1 MPEHNVFDGPKF
13 KEFEVIMKIAYIY
26 DAVYPF
32 VTGGAEKRVYE
43 LSKRLVQRGHE
54 IHWYGV
60 GWWWPEKGKKDMEL
74 DGIKLHGVCKPM
86 ELYVDGKRSTKEA
99 IYFALK
105 LFPVLIKEKFDV
117 IDCQGFP
124 FFPCFTAKIHAL
136 LGKSKL
142 IITLHEVWN
151 DYWYEYLG
159 KLGFFG
165 KLIERLMVNLSD
177 NIIVIS
183 KKTDDDLKM
192 IKPSQ
197 NAVIVPNGID
207 FKEIMAIK
215 PHKEKSDVIYAGR
228 LIKNKNVD
236 TLIKAINLAKD
247 EIPDINCL
255 IIGDGPERSK
265 LEELA
270 HELNLQDNINFKGF
284 LENDKDLISYMK
296 SSKVFVLPST
306 REGFGI
312 VVIEAN
318 ACGLPVIVVN
328 HEMNAARDL
337 IENNINGFISEFSE
351 IDISKNIIKSIKEK
365 NRMEKNCVES
375 SKRYEWDLIV
385 TEIELIY
392 KEGIK

>member
-1 MPEHNVFDGPKF
+1 
-13 KEFEVIMKIAYIY
+13 
-26 DAVYPF
+26 
-32 VTGGAEKRVYE
+32 
-43 LSKRLVQRGHE
+43 
-54 IHWYGV
+54 
-60 GWWWPEKGKKDMEL
+60 
-74 DGIKLHGVCKPM
+74 
-86 ELYVDGKRSTKEA
+86 
-99 IYFALK
+99 
-105 LFPVLIKEKFDV
+105 
-117 IDCQGFP
+117 
-124 FFPCFTAKIHAL
+124 
-136 LGKSKL
+136 
-142 IITLHEVWN
+142 
-151 DYWYEYLG
+151 
-159 KLGFFG
+159 
-165 KLIERLMVNLSD
+165 
-177 NIIVIS
+177 
-183 KKTDDDLKM
+183 
-192 IKPSQ
+192 
-197 NAVIVPNGID
+197 
-207 FKEIMAIK
+207 
-215 PHKEKSDVIYAGR
+215 
-228 LIKNKNVD
+228 
-236 TLIKAINLAKD
+236 
-247 EIPDINCL
+247 DINCL

-270 HELNLQDNINFKGF
+270 HELNLQDNIKFKGF

-351 IDISKNIIKSIKEK
+351 IDLSKNIIKSIKEK